1 MLGELEQVV
10 LLAIL
15 RTETDAYGV
24 SIAAE
29 IERQTGRDLTLAT
42 IYKTLSR
49 LEQKGLVTARTGEP
63 TPQRGGRR
71 KRYFTLTAAG
81 SRDLRQTLAALERMT
96 RGLAPGWDAPRVI
109 P

>member
-15 RTETDAYGV
+15 RTGADAYGV

-49 LEQKGLVTARTGEP
+49 LEQKGLVTTRTGEP

-71 KRYFTLTAAG
+71 KRYFALTAAG
-81 SRDLRQTLAALERMT
+81 HRDLRQTLAALQRMT
-96 RGLAPGWDAPRVI
+96 RGLAAGWEAP
-109 P
+109 